1 MKSPDL
7 SSVGLSEDEKER
19 YLRQILIFGSEGQ
32 ESLKK
37 SHVFIAGCG
46 GLGSPIALYLAAAG
60 VGTLTLVDQD
70 TVVLSNL
77 NRQILHWSADIGRA
91 KVRSGE
97 EKLRC
102 LNPEI
107 STHAIHDSITYES
120 LPVLAKGADIIVDA
134 VDSMKTRLIL
144 NSYSVR
150 FKIPFVHGA
159 VHGLKG
165 QMMVIMPD
173 ETACLQ
179 CLVHRPIRYPVVP
192 VLGVTA
198 GIIGLM
204 EANEVIKL
212 ITGTGSVQA
221 GRLVL
226 WDGEQGTVDNF
237 TVRRDPFCPV
247 CGGSESSDRSSQ
259 EIHGN
264 HFN

>member
-1 MKSPDL
+1 MEPADL
-7 SSVGLSEDEKER
+7 SSGFGLSDEEKER
-19 YLRQILIFGSEGQ
+19 YLRQILIFGHEGQ

-77 NRQILHWSADIGRA
+77 NRQLLHWSADIGRA

-107 STHAIHDSITYES
+107 SIHAIHGSISSETLS
-120 LPVLAKGADIIVDA
+120 ALAKGADIIVDA
-134 VDSMKTRLIL
+134 VDLMETRLIL

-150 FKIPFVHGA
+150 FKVPFVHGA

-165 QMMVIMPD
+165 QMMVIMPG

-179 CLVHRPIRYPVVP
+179 CLVHHPIRYPVVP

-212 ITGTGSVQA
+212 ITGIGRVQA

-226 WDGEQGTVDNF
+226 WDGEQGTIDNLKV
-237 TVRRDPFCPV
+237 TKDPFCPV
-247 CGGSESSDRSSQ
+247 CGRSESPDRLRI

-264 HFN
+264 QF